1 MVIRIKI
8 VINVIGPFSGTV
20 TANIKRLLNTMLK
33 NILRYSHFALIV
45 LRPGS
50 RQLIAPV
57 NDIFKRSVAHIKTL
71 PLCAVNGKDPVIA
84 FFDQENEV
92 CLTTVAIDS
101 GEHQLRQRNQVSVV
115 DHNGN
120 ICLMKTYQTVGC
132 LINEVRSLDRLKH
145 IVGVPKL
152 IDISLKHQQVYQS
165 LVPGTA
171 LSTILNDNGK
181 TPGELYLY
189 ENEMTDHPEY
199 PLNFNPSSAAALLSP
214 TFIKKLGLMIN
225 AIHDAGVL
233 IRDVKFG
240 NIMVEDDTPYLVDF
254 DAATVISSTSETG
267 RLTIAAENNYF
278 NRLLPLN
285 LSGL

>member
-1 MVIRIKI
+1 M
-8 VINVIGPFSGTV
+8 
-20 TANIKRLLNTMLK
+20 MLK

-50 RQLIAPV
+50 RQRVDPV

-71 PLCAVNGKDPVIA
+71 SLCAVNGKDPVIA
-84 FFDQENEV
+84 FFDQKNGV
-92 CLTTVAIDS
+92 CLNTADIDG
-101 GEHQLRQRNQVSVV
+101 GEHLQRQRNQVSVV

-120 ICLMKTYQTVGC
+120 ICLMKTYKTVGC

-152 IDISLKHQQVYQS
+152 IDISLKHQQVHQS

-181 TPGELYLY
+181 TPVELYLY
-189 ENEMTDHPEY
+189 ENEMTYHPEY
-199 PLNFNPSSAAALLSP
+199 PLDFDPLSAAALLSP

-225 AIHDAGVL
+225 AVHDAGVL

-240 NIMVEDDTPYLVDF
+240 NIMVEDDTPHLVDF
-254 DAATVISSTSETG
+254 DAATVISSRSKVG

-285 LSGL
+285 LPSL